1 MSDPLV
7 STPTAC
13 YSQIESSDVADV
25 SILSQALGKSGR
37 RGPQLFEN
45 HINHLELGREAARK
59 FSVQALGAALRF
71 DPNCLKAAEFFWKNF
86 D

>member
-45 HINHLELGREAARK
+45 HINHCALTNFLIATEK
-59 FSVQALGAALRF
+59 FSS
-71 DPNCLKAAEFFWKNF
+71 KSEFTYLVLSFGVYLIQKKMYSG
-86 D
+86 